1 LLSDVLLQTD
11 YLLSGNFDSLSE
23 GEIIP
28 LSGVSKSGAGRII
41 RTGGAGAALL
51 RTGDV
56 ELQPTLVLKNHFLL
70 NSTLSVVQSSMPK
83 YSPVADWP
91 LR

>member
-1 LLSDVLLQTD
+1 MLQARYLLSDD
-11 YLLSGNFDSLSE
+11 FGSLSK

-28 LSGVSKSGAGRII
+28 LSGVSKSGAGCII
-41 RTGGAGAALL
+41 RTGIAGAALR

-56 ELQPTLVLKNHFLL
+56 ELQPKPVLKNHFLL

-83 YSPVADWP
+83 YSPSAD
-91 LR
+91 